1 MRPLP
6 EPIELRGLTAFCD
19 RLAKEMVASTRVVGH
34 EVEQHAHAFGVGA
47 LEEPLQGNVAPV
59 AWFDLEEIL
68 VVVAVVGWGL
78 MHRGEPEHVAAE
90 ACDVVEVIANA
101 VERPAIER
109 RRRSRSGQRATWARK
124 AVDHQL

>member
-1 MRPLP
+1 
-6 EPIELRGLTAFCD
+6 
-19 RLAKEMVASTRVVGH
+19 
-34 EVEQHAHAFGVGA
+34 
-47 LEEPLQGNVAPV
+47 

-124 AVDHQL
+124 AVDHQLIDHGVAGPVWRVGAGPQRELLAARRRVRRRGPEPARSGFDPDLVASAGDRLF